1 MKYPLAPAGYSFNA
15 AAKTITFTGT
25 VPAAISNIMH
35 VANISRGVIYFQ
47 PQAGPLFSGTYAGGV
62 LTLACSTTGHANG
75 DQLLIMYDD
84 GATVLPV
91 SGPLTDAQLRA
102 AVVPTAPN
110 ITRGGGAIDANTT
123 RVTMASD
130 GPTVSAL
137 TSIDSKT
144 AALINGRSGVEPLGQ
159 PGVAR
164 QLAFTSASANTAL
177 TSTCRRISILARTS
191 DARFLIGSSSQTAS
205 STSHYIAAGE
215 RMELVVPATPN
226 IAVIRA
232 GTVDGT
238 LEVMELL

>member
-1 MKYPLAPAGYSFNA
+1 MKYPLSPAVFAFNA

-35 VANISRGVIYFQ
+35 VVNITQGVIYFQ
-47 PQAGPLFSGTYAGGV
+47 PQAGPALSGTYAGGV
-62 LTLACSTTGHANG
+62 LTLAASTSGHSNS
-75 DQLLIMYDD
+75 DRLLVMYDD
-84 GATVLPV
+84 GVSTV
-91 SGPLTDAQLRA
+91 A
-102 AVVPTAPN
+102 
-110 ITRGGGAIDANTT
+110 RGAGSVDSNTQ
-123 RVTMASD
+123 RVTLAD
-130 GPTVSAL
+130 NGPGVAAL
-137 TSIDSKT
+137 NSIDSKT

-205 STSHYIAAGE
+205 GTSHYIAAGE

>member
-1 MKYPLAPAGYSFNA
+1 MKYPLAPASYSFNA
-15 AAKTITFTGT
+15 ANKTIAFSGT

-35 VANISRGVIYFQ
+35 VANITQGVIYFQ
-47 PQAGPLFSGTYAGGV
+47 PQAGPAFSGTYAGGV
-62 LTLACSTTGHANG
+62 LTLAASTSGHANS
-75 DQLLIMYDD
+75 DQLLVMYDD
-84 GATVLPV
+84 GA
-91 SGPLTDAQLRA
+91 S
-102 AVVPTAPN
+102 VVTTAPN
-110 ITRGGGAIDANTT
+110 VTRGTGPVDSNTQ
-123 RVTMASD
+123 RVTLAD
-130 GPTVSAL
+130 NGPGVAAL

-159 PGVAR
+159 PGTAR
-164 QLAFTSASANTAL
+164 QLAFTSASANTVL